1 METLSKHSKKLDAT
15 KVQLIRL
22 RLKQGVTQGA
32 LAREF
37 MTSITHI
44 GRIARYEV
52 WQEVPD
58 LAADPATLAAQEARL
73 LKLQTQVHAIEEL
86 GGGLAEGGNPFE
98 DLPVAM
104 LPNVDM
110 PVSDEVKAKID
121 FYKGEK

>member
-1 METLSKHSKKLDAT
+1 MQEANKHANKLDAT
-15 KVQLIRL
+15 KVQLIR
-22 RLKQGVTQGA
+22 RKAQQGMTQGA

-37 MTSITHI
+37 KVSVVQI
-44 GRIARYEV
+44 GRIVRYEV

-86 GGGLAEGGNPFE
+86 GGGIAEGGNPFE